1 MERIAAAG
9 IELEVEKIGSGPPLL
24 YLHPEHYCHL
34 QKPFIDR
41 LASKWTVYV
50 PHHPGFDG
58 RTPPSDFRRVEDLT
72 YLYLD
77 LIERDGLDGITLLGS
92 SFGGWIA
99 MEMAVRTCTRL
110 KGLCLLAPLGARLGT
125 RSDRDFAD
133 LFALSETDAAAA
145 LFAEKAPDFSDF
157 SADEM
162 TATARDR
169 QFVAY
174 YGWKPYLH
182 NPSLARW
189 LHRIVVPTQ
198 LIWGDK
204 DGFVPLS
211 YGKQLAALIPGATL
225 DVISGTGHYPQLER
239 LDETI
244 ATILAGP
251 CGNGSTMQGN

>member
-1 MERIAAAG
+1 MERMGMAG
-9 IELEVEKIGSGPPLL
+9 IELEVEKTGNGPPLL
-24 YLHPEHYCHL
+24 YLHPEHYRHL
-34 QKPFIDR
+34 QKPFVDR
-41 LASKWTVYV
+41 LATAWTVFV

-58 RTPPSDFRRVEDLT
+58 RDPPSDFRRVEDLT

-77 LIERDGLDGITLLGS
+77 LIEREGLDGVTLLGS

-99 MEMAVRTCTRL
+99 LEMAVRNCTRL
-110 KGLCLLAPLGARLGT
+110 KGLCLIAPLGAKLGA
-125 RSDRDFAD
+125 RGDRDFAD
-133 LFALSETDAAAA
+133 LFALSEADAAAA
-145 LFAEKAPDFSDF
+145 LFAGKAPDFGDF

-169 QFVAY
+169 QFLAY

-182 NPSLARW
+182 NPSLRRW
-189 LHRIVVPTQ
+189 LHRIAVPTQ

-204 DGFVPLS
+204 DGFVPPA
-211 YGKQLAALIPGATL
+211 YGRRLTELIPGATL
-225 DVISGTGHYPQLER
+225 DVISGSGHYPQLER

-251 CGNGSTMQGN
+251 CGDGVAKQGF

>member
-1 MERIAAAG
+1 MERIDMAR
-9 IELEVEKIGSGPPLL
+9 IQLDVEITGNGPPLL
-24 YLHPEHYCHL
+24 YLHSEHYLHL
-34 QKPFIDR
+34 QKPFIER
-41 LASKWTVYV
+41 LAAKWTVYV

-58 RTPPSDFRRVEDLT
+58 RNPPSDFRRVEDLT

-77 LIERDGLDGITLLGS
+77 LIERDGLDGVTLLGS

-99 MEMAVRTCTRL
+99 MEMAVRNCTRL
-110 KGLCLLAPLGARLGT
+110 MGLCLIAPLGARLGT

-145 LFAEKAPDFSDF
+145 LFAKKAPDFSDF

-169 QFVAY
+169 QFLAY

-204 DGFVPLS
+204 DGFVPLG
-211 YGKQLAALIPGATL
+211 YGRQLTELIPGARL
-225 DVISGTGHYPQLER
+225 DVISGSGHYPQLER
-239 LDETI
+239 LDKTL
-244 ATILAGP
+244 ATLLAGP
-251 CGNGSTMQGN
+251 CGNRITTQGI